1 MTEKKVTRK
10 LFCKLTEQEYRL
22 KSENLAQLLKNK
34 SDLEISKAETAK
46 SYKEQI
52 DSVQHEINKQIPIV
66 ESGEEERDVEC
77 LIFYNDPEKGKKRIV
92 RSDTNE
98 EVAIALMTNEE
109 CADLFYNSKDDSKS
123 AGSEPPKMLPEPLI
137 AEAEIIEE
145 KSEKKGKMK

>member
-92 RSDTNE
+92 RNDTNK
-98 EVAIALMTNEE
+98 EVAIALMTDEE
-109 CADLFYNSKDDSKS
+109 CADLFYNSKNDS
-123 AGSEPPKMLPEPLI
+123 AGSEPLKMLPEPLI

-145 KSEKKGKMK
+145 KPEKKGKMK